1 MKYLVCILGASPPPI
16 RGPHRLAPPADL
28 ESASRTIETVKAAI
42 PYILVGPPI
51 VRYGPGGE
59 VHVDVPLMYHDL
71 ALDRVHYDPVSRTPS
86 PKGRP
91 VHVRGVR
98 VDVGEVKAVMTAILK
113 EVRVIDA
120 PEFREPEVARVA
132 PLAWRSLIIAHV
144 KVSYVGRELI
154 PDYGLTEEIRRYVV

>member
-1 MKYLVCILGASPPPI
+1 MKYLVCILSTSPPPI
-16 RGPHRLAPPADL
+16 RGPHKRTPPADP
-28 ESASRTIETVKAAI
+28 ESASRAIGTVKVAI
-42 PYILVGPPI
+42 PYVLIGPPI

-71 ALDRVHYDPVSRTPS
+71 ALDRVHYDPVSRAPS

-98 VDVGEVKAVMTAILK
+98 VDVGEVKAVMAAVLK
-113 EVRVIDA
+113 EVRVVDA
-120 PEFREPEVARVA
+120 AEFREPEAAWVV

-144 KVSYVGRELI
+144 KVSYDGRELI
-154 PDYGLTEEIRRYVV
+154 PDYGLTEEVRRYVV